1 MNQVKYQMLIFLFE
15 KNLINIKEKTIK
27 EIINLN
33 FFIFFLINI

>member
-15 KNLINIKEKTIK
+15 NHLINIREKTIK